1 MILYQTMFNYK
12 YVYKSIIC
20 ITFFV
25 FIISCSTSSTTTKK
39 HKIAVTNDITKSI
52 IINIGGDFVD
62 IASTIAPGY
71 DPHTYKTNENDII
84 RIAGSSIFFYNGSFL
99 EGQLAGLLYNGD
111 KAGYLVSTMSS
122 MADKYLI
129 KSNYKKAK
137 YDPHFWHDTNL
148 YIIAVNHITNNM
160 IAKAPIN
167 ERLYAKNED
176 MYITKLT
183 KFAKNI
189 DLLYNSIPV
198 NKRQL
203 ATIHKG
209 FEYLGKKYGFETVY
223 LQDVTTADLVT
234 SESILE
240 FVNNVN
246 AKGIKYIFIENTTS
260 IEIKEKLDDVI
271 NRLNLDIELVES
283 IYSDTLIIDKY
294 DNPDYNAT
302 MLHNARLISSTLN
315 KVEQ

>member
-1 MILYQTMFNYK
+1 MVVYQTMFDYK
-12 YVYKSIIC
+12 CVYKSIILMT
-20 ITFFV
+20 IFV
-25 FIISCSTSSTTTKK
+25 FIISCNTNSTATKK

-52 IINIGGDFVD
+52 VVNIGGDFID
-62 IASTIAPGY
+62 IASTIASGY

-99 EGQLAGLLYNGD
+99 EGQLAELLYNG
-111 KAGYLVSTMSS
+111 KTAGYLISTMNS
-122 MADKYLI
+122 MENKDLI
-129 KSNYKKAK
+129 TSNYKKTT
-137 YDPHFWHDTNL
+137 YDPHFWHDINL

-176 MYITKLT
+176 IYITKLT
-183 KFAKNI
+183 KLTKDI
-189 DLLYNSIPV
+189 DALYNSIPIQ
-198 NKRQL
+198 KRKL

-209 FEYLGKKYGFETVY
+209 FEYLAKQYNFQTLS

-234 SESILE
+234 SESILN
-240 FVNNVN
+240 FINTVND
-246 AKGIKYIFIENTTS
+246 KEIKYIFIENTTS
-260 IEIKEKLDDVI
+260 VEIKEKLQDVI
-271 NRLNLDIELVES
+271 DRLSFDIELIES

-302 MLHNARLISSTLN
+302 MLHNANMISSTLN
-315 KVEQ
+315 TVE

>member
-1 MILYQTMFNYK
+1 MVMYQTMFDYK
-12 YVYKSIIC
+12 YVYKKIIC

-25 FIISCSTSSTTTKK
+25 FIISCNTNSTATKK

-52 IINIGGDFVD
+52 VINIGGDFVD

-99 EGQLAGLLYNGD
+99 EGQLAELLYNGD
-111 KAGYLVSTMSS
+111 TAGYLVSTMGS
-122 MADKYLI
+122 MDDKDLI
-129 KSNYKKAK
+129 KSDYKKAK

-148 YIIAVNHITNNM
+148 YMIAVNNITNNM

-183 KFAKNI
+183 KFTKDI
-189 DLLYNSIPV
+189 DLLYASIPIE
-198 NKRQL
+198 KRKL

-209 FEYLGKKYGFETVY
+209 FEYLARKYNFETVY
-223 LQDVTTADLVT
+223 LQDVTTADLIT
-234 SESILE
+234 SEGILN
-240 FVNNVN
+240 FVNSVKD
-246 AKGIKYIFIENTTS
+246 KGIKHIFIESTTS
-260 IEIKEKLDDVI
+260 VENKNKLKDIVD
-271 NRLNLDIELVES
+271 RLELDIELVES

-302 MLHNARLISSTLN
+302 ILHNASLISSTLN
-315 KVEQ
+315 KVE

>member
-1 MILYQTMFNYK
+1 MWGGGGWVCEYTPPHPQ
-12 YVYKSIIC
+12 
-20 ITFFV
+20 
-25 FIISCSTSSTTTKK
+25 
-39 HKIAVTNDITKSI
+39 AVNNED
-52 IINIGGDFVD
+52 VD

-84 RIAGSSIFFYNGSFL
+84 RIAGSSIFFYHGSFL
-99 EGQLAGLLYNGD
+99 EGQLAELLYNGD
-111 KAGYLVSTMSS
+111 KAGYLVSTMGS
-122 MADKYLI
+122 MPEKDLI
-129 KSNYKKAK
+129 RSDYKKAK
-137 YDPHFWHDTNL
+137 YDPHFWHDINL

-183 KFAKNI
+183 KFTKEI
-189 DLLYNSIPV
+189 DILYNSIP
-198 NKRQL
+198 KERRKL

-209 FEYLGKKYGFETVY
+209 FEYLAKKYEFETVY
-223 LQDVTTADLVT
+223 LKDVTTADLVT
-234 SESILE
+234 SKSILD
-240 FVNNVN
+240 FVNSVN
-246 AKGIKYIFIENTTS
+246 DKGIKYIFIEDTTS
-260 IEIKEKLDDVI
+260 DEIKEKLQDII
-271 NRLNLDIELVES
+271 NRLNFNIELVES

-302 MLHNARLISSTLN
+302 ILHNANLITSRLN

>member
-1 MILYQTMFNYK
+1 MIQYQTMFDYK

-20 ITFFV
+20 IAFFV
-25 FIISCSTSSTTTKK
+25 FTISCSTNSTATKK

-52 IINIGGDFVD
+52 VINIGGDFVD

-99 EGQLAGLLYNGD
+99 EGQLAELLYNGD
-111 KAGYLVSTMSS
+111 TAGYLVSTMGT
-122 MADKYLI
+122 MVDEDLI
-129 KSNYKKAK
+129 KSDYKKAK

-148 YIIAVNHITNNM
+148 YIIAVNNITNNM

-183 KFAKNI
+183 KFTKDI
-189 DLLYNSIPV
+189 DILYNSIPRERR
-198 NKRQL
+198 KL

-209 FEYLGKKYGFETVY
+209 FEYLGRKYDFETVY

-234 SESILE
+234 SESILD
-240 FVNNVN
+240 FVNSVN
-246 AKGIKYIFIENTTS
+246 NKGIKHIFIESTTS
-260 IEIKEKLDDVI
+260 SEIKEKLQDVI
-271 NRLNLDIELVES
+271 SKLNFNIELVES

-302 MLHNARLISSTLN
+302 ILHNANLISSILN